1 MLNILARLIFQLIP
15 VACPNHFAT
24 GDVYHLLSILRSAPT
39 HADLILVNQDLAG
52 FFTSIDQDRF
62 VRSWFMLLDFLR
74 PKMNVANNEVFSVY
88 PGKSNNPGDIIKG
101 RTFRRLNITRK
112 ILIQDVPE
120 LIKSSLDMQTFALGQ
135 KCIRQCRGSPMGSPL
150 SPALC
155 LMVASISEQIW
166 SINFNQVLSNHN
178 LFIRHI
184 RYVDNRLVFGDRRL
198 LDLAPYEV
206 LLDDGFYGK
215 PIILETEPD
224 QEFLGF
230 MLETQPLEL
239 IYQGP
244 TNISQVL
251 SPYSA
256 SPPKV
261 LLSGFRSRCH
271 IVIKGAF
278 PVARVQQGLAQ
289 LIRLYTT
296 AGFPKEDLQ
305 SISDQLLTQHQN
317 CDVKVLASF

>member
-1 MLNILARLIFQLIP
+1 
-15 VACPNHFAT
+15 
-24 GDVYHLLSILRSAPT
+24 
-39 HADLILVNQDLAG
+39 
-52 FFTSIDQDRF
+52 
-62 VRSWFMLLDFLR
+62 
-74 PKMNVANNEVFSVY
+74 
-88 PGKSNNPGDIIKG
+88 
-101 RTFRRLNITRK
+101 
-112 ILIQDVPE
+112 
-120 LIKSSLDMQTFALGQ
+120 
-135 KCIRQCRGSPMGSPL
+135 MGSPL

-155 LMVASISEQIW
+155 LMVVSISEQIW
-166 SINFNQVLSNHN
+166 SINFHQVLSNHN

-184 RYVDNRLVFGDRRL
+184 RYVDNRLVFGDKRL
-198 LDLAPYEV
+198 LDHEV

-230 MLETQPLEL
+230 MLETKPLEL

-244 TNISQVL
+244 TNTSQVL

-278 PVARVQQGLAQ
+278 PEARVHQGLAQ

-305 SISDQLLTQHQN
+305 SISDQLLIQHQN
-317 CDVKVLASF
+317 CDVKVLASCRRLSPDIRHDPVTSCVVMHRFSSIWGFLPSCCDCNCEPSAAFL

>member
-1 MLNILARLIFQLIP
+1 M
-15 VACPNHFAT
+15 H
-24 GDVYHLLSILRSAPT
+24 PT
-39 HADLILVNQDLAG
+39 
-52 FFTSIDQDRF
+52 T
-62 VRSWFMLLDFLR
+62 
-74 PKMNVANNEVFSVY
+74 
-88 PGKSNNPGDIIKG
+88 
-101 RTFRRLNITRK
+101 
-112 ILIQDVPE
+112 
-120 LIKSSLDMQTFALGQ
+120 
-135 KCIRQCRGSPMGSPL
+135 PMSPL

-155 LMVASISEQIW
+155 LMVVSISEQIW
-166 SINFNQVLSNHN
+166 SINFHQMLSNHH

-198 LDLAPYEV
+198 IDLAPYEV

-230 MLETQPLEL
+230 MLETKPLEL

-244 TNISQVL
+244 TNVSQVL
-251 SPYSA
+251 SPCSA

-278 PVARVQQGLAQ
+278 PAARVQQGLAQ

-296 AGFPKEDLQ
+296 AGFPKEELQ
-305 SISDQLLTQHQN
+305 SISDQLMTQHQN
-317 CDVKVLASF
+317 CVTHSKVRDCTAFSAEVLATFVLLVCSFLSVVAFLVSCLFFPAGFGSTFGSPSFASVSPPCSYGSCSRSRFSSPFG